1 MVDTVLVGRFSLMDL
16 KLGEEIDSYHYKL
29 LLSTWYLLPR
39 LNDTGMSRIFY
50 DSHVELSE
58 MDLIAL
64 K

>member
-39 LNDTGMSRIFY
+39 LNDTGMSRISY
-50 DSHVELSE
+50 DF
-58 MDLIAL
+58 MICMN
-64 K
+64 